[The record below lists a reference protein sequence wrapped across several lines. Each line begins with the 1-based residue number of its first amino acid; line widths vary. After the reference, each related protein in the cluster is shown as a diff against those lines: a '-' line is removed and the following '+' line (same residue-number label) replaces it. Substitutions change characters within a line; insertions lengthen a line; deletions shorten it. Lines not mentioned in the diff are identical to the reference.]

1 MTTSEST
8 ENGSHSREAACHRCG
23 WNQPVRKI
31 GRAERAQLGVGHEF
45 GWLCDD
51 CVRDLSSAGTREPAQ
66 ATAVKDSR
74 DDQVR
79 RSRSVA

>member
-8 ENGSHSREAACHRCG
+8 ESNSDRRQADCHRCG
-23 WNQPVRKI
+23 WNQSVRKI
-31 GRAERAQLGVGHEF
+31 GRAERAQLGAGHQF

-51 CVRDLSSAGTREPAQ
+51 CVRDLSSAGTPERV
-66 ATAVKDSR
+66 TTSAVKDSGN
-74 DDQVR
+74 DQAR